1 MLREV
6 VRQCLSDAVD
16 AAENLG
22 PNAERPDIRVEYAR
36 DEKFGDYACTVAMDK
51 RFREIYAER
60 EPSFKNPKNFAEAL
74 KAAVEAFDGARP
86 DDERLFASVDV
97 AGPGFLNLT
106 IAPAA
111 LWKYAKIAADDR
123 ARYGHSRK
131 ENPRKIIFEF
141 VSANPTGPLNVVSAR
156 AAALGDACCRL
167 LAAAGEDVTPEF
179 YVNDYGNQVELLGR
193 SCLLRYAESAGVT
206 LKFFDGDAKSYPDGP
221 GLPFPS
227 GGYHGEYIAEAVAE
241 VVQTR
246 SELKLA
252 DDALSKLKALAQRGD
267 TAENFLENDAE
278 LLERA
283 REFGAACIDF
293 FLSTQQRDLERF
305 RVNFANFYRESSLHT
320 DGRVLAAREKLGKHV
335 YEEDGKAFFRSTDFG
350 DDKDRV
356 IVRDD
361 GRPTYLLADIAY
373 HHTKIERGFTQI
385 YNIWGPDH
393 HGYISRLAGAVRA
406 MGFPEDEFRVLIAQQ
421 VRLLQDGE
429 ELIMSKRRGQLIT
442 MRELMDEVPVD
453 VSRYFFV
460 MRTFESHLDYDLDE
474 ARDTSDKNPYYYVAY
489 AHARIHSIFR
499 NAAERDL
506 GVLQDAAAWQG
517 AVQLDLSEERRRLLV
532 LLARFPDEVAD
543 AASALE
549 PHRLVTYLYELA
561 TALSRFYGK
570 KENKVIDH
578 DESTAAALLSILDGV
593 AVCLKNGLDL
603 LGMEAPDRM
612 EQKDAP

>member
-1 MLREV
+1 MLREL

-22 PNAERPDIRVEYAR
+22 PHTDRPDIRVEYAR

-51 RFREIYAER
+51 RFRELYAER
-60 EPSFKNPKNFAEAL
+60 EPSFKNPKNFAGAL
-74 KAAVEAFDGARP
+74 LEAVESYDGARP
-86 DDERLFASVDV
+86 PEERLFASIDV

-106 IAPAA
+106 ISPAA
-111 LWKYAKIAADDR
+111 LWRYAKLAADDR
-123 ARYGHSRK
+123 AKYGHSTK
-131 ENPRKIIFEF
+131 ANPRKIIFEF

-167 LAAAGEDVTPEF
+167 LTASGEDVTPEF

-193 SCLLRYAESAGVT
+193 SCLLRYAESEGLA
-206 LKFFDGDAKSYPDGP
+206 LKFFDAEAKVYPDGP

-227 GGYHGEYIAEAVAE
+227 GGYHGEYIPEAVAA
-241 VVQTR
+241 VVQKR
-246 SELKLA
+246 PELKLTE
-252 DDALSKLKALAQRGD
+252 DALAKLKDLAQQKD
-267 TAENFLENDAE
+267 VAENFIEEDETFLQC
-278 LLERA
+278 A
-283 REFGAACIDF
+283 REFGAATIDH
-293 FLSTQQRDLERF
+293 FLSTQQRDLKQF
-305 RVNFANFYRESSLHT
+305 RVNFANFFRESSLHS
-320 DGRVLAAREKLGKHV
+320 DGRVLAAREKLGTHV
-335 YEEDGKAFFRSTDFG
+335 YEENGKALFRSTDFG

-356 IVRDD
+356 IIRDD

-373 HHTKIERGFTQI
+373 HHTKIERGFSQI

-393 HGYISRLAGAVRA
+393 HGYIARLAGAMRA
-406 MGFPEDEFRVLIAQQ
+406 MDFPEDEFRVLIAQQ
-421 VRLLQDGE
+421 VRLLQDGA
-429 ELIMSKRRGQLIT
+429 ELIMSKRKGQLIT
-442 MRELMDEVPVD
+442 MAELMEEVPVD

-460 MRTFESHLDYDLDE
+460 MRTFESHLDFDLDE

-506 GVLQDAAAWQG
+506 GVLKDVAAWQG
-517 AVQLDLSEERRRLLV
+517 AVDLELSEERRRLLV

-543 AASALE
+543 AALALE

-578 DESTAAALLSILDGV
+578 EAQTAAALLSILDAV
-593 AVCLKNGLDL
+593 AVCLKNGLEM

-612 EQKDAP
+612 DQK